1 MKMTSVERIQI
12 KTHPIIKRQPKW
24 IRDFLKAI
32 HLPQDRESKSLLEMR
47 MTKVES
53 NQGELFLEIPL
64 FKSKNYEKQVQKFHS
79 DKIEDEL
86 YSFRRIILQLW
97 ISEEHL
103 KFCWTKDL
111 YSNSDAYDPEDRI
124 KELIDREKLDDFDL
138 LYQKHPKF
146 NFHEEVEGIC
156 IEKNFRITN
165 STSILFLK
173 AVNKSLKSTM
183 NFVQY
188 PEALRNLIE
197 GLLNYIKS
205 WQRYYFNWKLRLSWE
220 PLLDGPQDFVLVS
233 SFDKYIKEF
242 YEEEFLVKELLQAPK
257 LIYIQVLEYSNNEIE
272 LFKIIKKSLFEYKES
287 KGKWP
292 KDLLEVLLFYY
303 KRNFSSSP
311 EEFEEH
317 LFFIMMRHFYFPFIP
332 EIKDKKTLYE
342 KIAEERP
349 DIEVEELTEYRE
361 EFKEWTKWVMSHDS
375 S

>member
-1 MKMTSVERIQI
+1 MTSVERIQI

-32 HLPQDRESKSLLEMR
+32 QLPQDRESKSLLEMR
-47 MTKVES
+47 VTKIKS
-53 NQGELFLEIPL
+53 SGGELYIEIPL
-64 FKSKNYEKQVQKFHS
+64 FKSKNYEKQVQKFHI

-97 ISEEHL
+97 ISETHI

-111 YSNSDAYDPEDRI
+111 YANSDAYDPENRI

-138 LYQKHPKF
+138 FYNKLPKF

-156 IEKNFRITN
+156 IENEFKITN

-173 AVNKSLKSTM
+173 SVSKSLKSTM
-183 NFVQY
+183 TFVQY

-197 GLLNYIKS
+197 GLLNYINS
-205 WQRYYFNWKLRLSWE
+205 WQRYYFNWKLRSSWE
-220 PLLDGPQDFVLVS
+220 PLLDGPQDFVLLS
-233 SFDKYIKEF
+233 SFDQYINEL
-242 YEEEFLVKELLQAPK
+242 YEEEFLDKELLQAPK
-257 LIYIQVLEYSNNEIE
+257 LIYIQMLEYSNNEIE
-272 LFKIIKKSLFEYKES
+272 LFKIIKKGLFEYKES
-287 KGKWP
+287 KGEWP

-317 LFFIMMRHFYFPFIP
+317 LFFIMMRYFYFPFIP
-332 EIKDKKTLYE
+332 DIKDKKTLHE

-349 DIEVEELTEYRE
+349 DVDVEELTEYLE
-361 EFKEWTKWVMSHDS
+361 EFKEWKKWVMSQD
-375 S
+375 